1 MDRLEPA
8 RDAGKETR
16 GTIMTKVSSRSG
28 QRFAGLQAVL
38 KEMSRPVSGERIA
51 AIKRGDASPAPA
63 PSAAPRTAVA
73 EPKRAAPAKTKA
85 AKQPTAA
92 AAPPKPAPI
101 PVPAQVE
108 ARGEV
113 YANAYRE
120 AVASNASRL
129 RRLSEM
135 PAAKGRIGALMTMF
149 AEGLTDEQIAAKLP
163 NAKTDREAA
172 IDSIWDRAIAQV
184 FGTGAKTAAP
194 ARGGRA
200 GAVWDAAIASVCR

>member
-1 MDRLEPA
+1 M
-8 RDAGKETR
+8 
-16 GTIMTKVSSRSG
+16 SSPR
-28 QRFAGLQAVL
+28 RFTGLQAAL

-63 PSAAPRTAVA
+63 PSDSPRTAVA
-73 EPKRAAPAKTKA
+73 ETKLAAPAKAKA

-120 AVASNASRL
+120 AVASSAARL
-129 RRLSEM
+129 RRLSDM
-135 PAAKGRIGALMTMF
+135 PAANGRIGAMMTMF

-163 NAKTDREAA
+163 NAKTDRQAA
-172 IDSIWDRAIAQV
+172 IDATWDGAIAQV
-184 FGTGAKTAAP
+184 FGTGVKAAAP